1 MIQHTVWEQLF
12 GLVLM
17 SGLLYLGYT
26 SFKSNPD
33 MFSVENTNK
42 SLWKMGTLAL
52 VLMAF
57 VYLLI
62 QMVGSGNTYQNQ
74 SIDSNSYQITAP
86 PLDDRSSI

>member
-1 MIQHTVWEQLF
+1 MIQHTIWEQLF
-12 GLVLM
+12 GLILM

-26 SFKSNPD
+26 NFKSNPD

-42 SLWKMGTLAL
+42 SLWKMGILAL